1 MAKTIYDPEAKLIIS
16 EFIRDA
22 VSNTSYL
29 IPDLQ
34 RPYVWTPS
42 QIIMLIDSLF
52 RGWPFGSLLTWQVR
66 PDYDEMGKQI
76 NQIPYRAFYTSVSR
90 VRGVDSE
97 EATVRP
103 QPSPRDGD
111 LMILDGQQR
120 LQSLILALGNSKGL
134 CLYDDE
140 WKSDLGMASRGGK
153 SNKNNYVRGRLFL
166 DVNEFI
172 NQVDK
177 NGGFVERIELS
188 QALVWVACDEN
199 DFSKRRGGVPTEPVI
214 PYLKTSKKCYA
225 LLSELWKLAALSAT
239 FGNAMDKLEEFVKR
253 YLLEKSFTSEKL
265 SELYEK
271 CGGEQKV
278 CNALA
283 QFLCRLRDV
292 GEVGV
297 RCLKIKLFES
307 AYKGLDEGLYTV
319 DMNSYNDAI
328 VNIFTRLNTAGRQL
342 TREEITYAWLKRG
355 WEGNDG
361 FPTAPEFVEAVR
373 NKFERWGFEDDLVI
387 RYLAHA
393 WSVHENDGHVIRERE
408 LLDGNTIKPMTKFI
422 SSNVNVILQAT
433 EELVGDINTKG
444 YPEII
449 DAPNAVLVAWVYYI
463 VMEMALQNWRN
474 RGRRS
479 PADENEK
486 NQIMCLVRA
495 KFLPRWLVIPTW
507 AGRWR
512 SSTADFF
519 SQLFGLM
526 ANTYKTL
533 NASDYNLNVVAESM
547 EELGKKMCG
556 IVKETAKE
564 QIDINVTDRNR
575 VSAYRSRLIVWQR
588 LTENRSNY
596 RKLTFKSPTA
606 KSIELQVDHVVPYA
620 GWEDFIQEKINS
632 NELTLDSAIEIF
644 MESSSDEEKALF
656 RQQQLGKD
664 VKEVVKKLAMQFIN
678 HMGNCSILVQAYNKY
693 KDKKELGDFLDA
705 MSEFKVVKGAE
716 VPEVDRNQWC
726 SDMKLSDEFVHPFT
740 GGHSVKDIVSA
751 IRRRGA
757 IICSELKGFIDEDP
771 SMNKIY

>member
-1 MAKTIYDPEAKLIIS
+1 M
-16 EFIRDA
+16 
-22 VSNTSYL
+22 
-29 IPDLQ
+29 
-34 RPYVWTPS
+34 
-42 QIIMLIDSLF
+42 
-52 RGWPFGSLLTWQVR
+52 
-66 PDYDEMGKQI
+66 
-76 NQIPYRAFYTSVSR
+76 
-90 VRGVDSE
+90 
-97 EATVRP
+97 
-103 QPSPRDGD
+103 
-111 LMILDGQQR
+111 
-120 LQSLILALGNSKGL
+120 
-134 CLYDDE
+134 
-140 WKSDLGMASRGGK
+140 
-153 SNKNNYVRGRLFL
+153 
-166 DVNEFI
+166 
-172 NQVDK
+172 
-177 NGGFVERIELS
+177 
-188 QALVWVACDEN
+188 
-199 DFSKRRGGVPTEPVI
+199 
-214 PYLKTSKKCYA
+214 
-225 LLSELWKLAALSAT
+225 
-239 FGNAMDKLEEFVKR
+239 
-253 YLLEKSFTSEKL
+253 
-265 SELYEK
+265 
-271 CGGEQKV
+271 
-278 CNALA
+278 
-283 QFLCRLRDV
+283 
-292 GEVGV
+292 
-297 RCLKIKLFES
+297 
-307 AYKGLDEGLYTV
+307 
-319 DMNSYNDAI
+319 
-328 VNIFTRLNTAGRQL
+328 
-342 TREEITYAWLKRG
+342 
-355 WEGNDG
+355 
-361 FPTAPEFVEAVR
+361 
-373 NKFERWGFEDDLVI
+373 
-387 RYLAHA
+387 
-393 WSVHENDGHVIRERE
+393 
-408 LLDGNTIKPMTKFI
+408 
-422 SSNVNVILQAT
+422 
-433 EELVGDINTKG
+433 
-444 YPEII
+444 I

-463 VMEMALQNWRN
+463 VMEMAIQSWRN
-474 RGRRS
+474 KGRRS

-644 MESSSDEEKALF
+644 MESSSDEAKALF

-716 VPEVDRNQWC
+716 APEFDRDQWC

-751 IRRRGA
+751 IRRRGT